1 MGVSTKSNFC
11 KTIIIKSDFQ
21 AFFEALNI
29 LEVATKA
36 RQHSNLDERS
46 AYFNEL
52 KAMRENWRIRK
63 VNEFVFGDLGYR
75 ICTLKITINSS
86 AF

>member
-1 MGVSTKSNFC
+1 M
-11 KTIIIKSDFQ
+11 
-21 AFFEALNI
+21 EALNI

-36 RQHSNLDERS
+36 RQHNNLDERP

-63 VNEFVFGDLGYR
+63 INDFVFGDLGYR
-75 ICTLKITINSS
+75 ICKSIMYITSNIIVLIFRWAKICTRR